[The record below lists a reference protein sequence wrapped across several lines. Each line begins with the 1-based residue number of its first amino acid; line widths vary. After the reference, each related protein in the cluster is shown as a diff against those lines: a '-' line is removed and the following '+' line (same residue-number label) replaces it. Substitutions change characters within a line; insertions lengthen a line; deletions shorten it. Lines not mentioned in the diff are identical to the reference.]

1 MEHGRIPDGAWV
13 ILRTGWGSRAS
24 DGEAFF
30 NPDDTG
36 MPHYPGFGLESATF
50 LTTERDILGVGTEA
64 VGSDAAVGA
73 TADPA
78 FPNHFTM
85 HGAGKYGLTQLAN
98 VDQLPV
104 TGAVVISTPLKIDR
118 GSGSPVRVI
127 ALVPAS

>member
-1 MEHGRIPDGAWV
+1 MV
-13 ILRTGWGSRAS
+13 SRAQDAAAYFHADA
-24 DGEAFF
+24 DGV
-30 NPDDTG
+30 
-36 MPHYPGFGLESATF
+36 PHYPGFGLDSATF

-73 TADPA
+73 TADPP

-98 VDQLPV
+98 IDRLPP
-104 TGAVVISTPLKIDR
+104 TGAVVIATPLKIER

-127 ALVPAS
+127 ALVPAL